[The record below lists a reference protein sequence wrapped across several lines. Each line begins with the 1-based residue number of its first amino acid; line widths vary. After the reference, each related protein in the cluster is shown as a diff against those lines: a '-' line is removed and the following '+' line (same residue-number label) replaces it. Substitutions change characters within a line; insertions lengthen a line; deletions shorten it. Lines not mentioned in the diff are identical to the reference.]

1 MEERRKSRR
10 MELESHFGLY
20 TLFSRFSSPIYT
32 AFLIFALVYAHL
44 AGIKACP
51 DCAICFRPEFCTC
64 AVIIISTLEAATFV
78 QMMKFWNNKE
88 NVVADAVGTWGADKC
103 NKGYDIFDYDGT
115 GLLEIEEIG
124 DTGAFNGDDSEA
136 VKAAEKDGVKIIPVD
151 QLPINMPENMRF
163 YGWIDTQDNRERIK
177 EYCDRR

>member
-1 MEERRKSRR
+1 MGKYGLTEER
-10 MELESHFGLY
+10 Y
-20 TLFSRFSSPIYT
+20 
-32 AFLIFALVYAHL
+32 
-44 AGIKACP
+44 
-51 DCAICFRPEFCTC
+51 
-64 AVIIISTLEAATFV
+64 V